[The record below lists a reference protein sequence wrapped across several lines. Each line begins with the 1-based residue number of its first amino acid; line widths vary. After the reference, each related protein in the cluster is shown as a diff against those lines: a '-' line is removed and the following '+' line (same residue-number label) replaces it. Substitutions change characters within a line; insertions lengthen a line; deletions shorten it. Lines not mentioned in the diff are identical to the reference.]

1 MTTTTSPA
9 LNPKQVHYLKREL
22 ITLEL
27 EKELN
32 LLGENATLRTLFP
45 TDNPADGITAG
56 LATVPTS
63 MMALRADTPLLRHA
77 FNQYVLTFPL
87 LQDTDRVEFWGKVQR
102 FLDEFRKLQITNSAE
117 RTELTRRKK
126 IGQKIERL
134 LVLLYGVGI
143 KVKEGK
149 EESIRVEEELQ
160 KVKNKEL
167 VAKIVKIEGEES
179 IVKWM
184 TMNGLDINVVT
195 VRDVTEKKHMM
206 EVAHA
211 IALVELIFFCI
222 HDVVTLPFHRFL
234 GIRHRDTH
242 RRKRGRLRRTASRP
256 VSQPVQRCTLPLP
269 SPVPNSATLSDHLA
283 LSYSCPSLS
292 SSTFTRRSKSHR
304 FPQRRRTSST
314 VARRSITCTA
324 SVIGSR
330 CVRSCI
336 EWWRTRGWRA
346 ARFSYSF

>member
-63 MMALRADTPLLRHA
+63 MVALRADTPLLRHA

-206 EVAHA
+206 EHLHPTIEVPQVPPKAQNIFNRRPTEHHLYRERDRLSLRSFLHRVVADPRLARSEIFIQFLTSDPFKMNHEESYNA
-211 IALVELIFFCI
+211 ERRAEMDQIRADQEKRFKEEVDRKVEKLNGQLEGLKKELMKPGAL
-222 HDVVTLPFHRFL
+222 
-234 GIRHRDTH
+234 
-242 RRKRGRLRRTASRP
+242 
-256 VSQPVQRCTLPLP
+256 Q
-269 SPVPNSATLSDHLA
+269 
-283 LSYSCPSLS
+283 
-292 SSTFTRRSKSHR
+292 
-304 FPQRRRTSST
+304 
-314 VARRSITCTA
+314 
-324 SVIGSR
+324 
-330 CVRSCI
+330 
-336 EWWRTRGWRA
+336 
-346 ARFSYSF
+346 